1 MKVNS
6 LSGAINKILSLT
18 EQYVESELVK
28 LVTEYGVRN
37 EELVT
42 QCPAST

>member
-6 LSGAINKILSLT
+6 LSGAINEILSLT
-18 EQYVESELVK
+18 EQYVQPD

-37 EELVT
+37 EEVVT
-42 QCPAST
+42 MTERFHK